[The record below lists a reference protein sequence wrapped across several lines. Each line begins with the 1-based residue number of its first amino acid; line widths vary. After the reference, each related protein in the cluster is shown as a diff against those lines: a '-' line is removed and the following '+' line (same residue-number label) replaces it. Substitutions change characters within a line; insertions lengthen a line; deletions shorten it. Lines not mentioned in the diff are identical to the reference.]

1 MKDLIV
7 IGAYCPD
14 DERKELLEK
23 CVKSL
28 DGVKKDFDIMISS
41 HSVIPEHIIKNVDY
55 CFYFKDNEL
64 ITDWEYLNR
73 PWFSPTDG
81 MTIESSF
88 VTNQSTYLA
97 AYSIFISALGIAKTL
112 NYNTVHWIEYDSEIK
127 DYSDLYE
134 NNVLI
139 KEYVAVNYKKQFR
152 NFENNLEWGYGCFQ
166 SINLLKLNEKML
178 RYDKS
183 FYMKLLKESLNKTN
197 EKITQ
202 DLYLSDGHRIF
213 YKDFDNL
220 ISKGNKFNLSQN
232 TEKDY
237 LDYWTVP
244 FWDTKDEKAKF
255 IAWNNKDRGNI
266 NVSVIINDDKH
277 LYFKEITKFEWRIKE
292 IGDLEKIETITI
304 LINGLV
310 KRRITLNTD
319 LRNKFKLSSYSVHK

>member
-7 IGAYCPD
+7 IGSYCPD
-14 DERKELLEK
+14 EERIQLLNN
-23 CVKSL
+23 CVESL
-28 DGVKKDFDIMISS
+28 SGLRKDFDVMIVS
-41 HSVIPEHIIKNVDY
+41 HSIIPDY
-55 CFYFKDNEL
+55 ITKKADYSFYFKENEL

-244 FWDTKDEKAKF
+244 FWDTKD
-255 IAWNNKDRGNI
+255 
-266 NVSVIINDDKH
+266 
-277 LYFKEITKFEWRIKE
+277 
-292 IGDLEKIETITI
+292 
-304 LINGLV
+304 
-310 KRRITLNTD
+310 
-319 LRNKFKLSSYSVHK
+319 